1 MKRIMIAIVL
11 GSLLDLAM
19 GAIQYPKTQ
28 DVQDF
33 SEVNHN
39 KASIDNLDRDRLKV
53 RTSQLESNGVPKLN
67 NNNTHESSNTK
78 E

>member
-1 MKRIMIAIVL
+1 MKRIIIAIVL
-11 GSLLDLAM
+11 GSLVDLTL

-33 SEVNHN
+33 PEVSHN
-39 KASIDNLDRDRLKV
+39 KANINNLDRDRPKV
-53 RTSQLESNGVPKLN
+53 RTSQLESNGVLKLN